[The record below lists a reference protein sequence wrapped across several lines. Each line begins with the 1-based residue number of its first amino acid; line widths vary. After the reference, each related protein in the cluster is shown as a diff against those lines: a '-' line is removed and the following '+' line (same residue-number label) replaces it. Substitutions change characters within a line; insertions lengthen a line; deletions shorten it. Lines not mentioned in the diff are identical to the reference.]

1 VESIKVNDMAGTTQL
16 DAVNTMLSA
25 IGEAPVSSLS
35 SGLIE
40 AEVAET
46 ILNTID
52 REVQPMGWHFNTEL
66 NKSFAQD
73 TNGHIIL
80 GTDILRA
87 DATLAADSPNLVQ
100 RGLKMYDRT
109 NHTFNVGASTQLDVV
124 VQLNFSDLPEVA
136 KRYIVLKATRVFQ
149 DRVVG
154 SNTLHDFQERDEM
167 TALMELKEFDKAAD
181 DHNIFDNY
189 DTYSIIDR
197 QGRRTL

>member
-1 VESIKVNDMAGTTQL
+1 MAGTTKL

-40 AEVAET
+40 AEIAET
-46 ILNTID
+46 ILNTVD
-52 REVQPMGWHFNTEL
+52 REVQSMGWHFNTEL

-73 TNGHIIL
+73 ASGEIIL
-80 GTDILRA
+80 PSDILRA
-87 DATLAADSPNLVQ
+87 DATLAAQSPNLVQ

-109 NHTFNVGASTQLDVV
+109 NHTFNIGATAQLDIV
-124 VQLNFSDLPEVA
+124 VQLVFDDMPEVA
-136 KRYIVLKATRVFQ
+136 KRYVVIRATRIFQ

-189 DTYSIIDR
+189 DTFSIIDR

>member
-1 VESIKVNDMAGTTQL
+1 MAGTSKL
-16 DAVNTMLSA
+16 DAVNTMLSS

-40 AEVAET
+40 AEIAES

-52 REVQPMGWHFNTEL
+52 REVQSMGWHFNTEL

-73 TNGHIIL
+73 TLGQIL
-80 GTDILRA
+80 LPADILRA
-87 DATLAADSPNLVQ
+87 DATLKANAPNLVQ

-109 NHTFNVGASTQLDVV
+109 NHTFVIGTAAALDVV
-124 VQLNFSDLPEVA
+124 VQLLFDDLPEVA
-136 KRYIVLKATRVFQ
+136 KRYIVLRATRIFQ

-154 SNTLHDFQERDEM
+154 SNTLHEFQQRDEAE
-167 TALMELKEFDKAAD
+167 ALIQLKDFDKAAD

-189 DTYSIIDR
+189 DTFSIIDR
-197 QGRRTL
+197 QGRRTI

>member
-1 VESIKVNDMAGTTQL
+1 MAGTSKL
-16 DAVNTMLSA
+16 DAVNTMLSS

-40 AEVAET
+40 AEIAES

-52 REVQPMGWHFNTEL
+52 REVQSMGWHFNTEL

-73 TNGHIIL
+73 TLGQIL
-80 GTDILRA
+80 LPADILRA
-87 DATLAADSPNLVQ
+87 DATLKANAPNLVQ

-109 NHTFNVGASTQLDVV
+109 NHTFVIGTAAALDVV
-124 VQLNFSDLPEVA
+124 VQLLFDDLPEVA
-136 KRYIVLKATRVFQ
+136 KRYIVLRATRIFQ

-154 SNTLHDFQERDEM
+154 SNTLHEFQKRDEAE
-167 TALMELKEFDKAAD
+167 ALVQLKDFDKAAD

-189 DTYSIIDR
+189 DTFSIIDR
-197 QGRRTL
+197 QGRRTI

>member
-1 VESIKVNDMAGTTQL
+1 MAQTTKL

-25 IGEAPVSSLS
+25 IGEAPVNSLS
-35 SGLIE
+35 SGLVE

-46 ILNTID
+46 ILNTVD
-52 REVQPMGWHFNTEL
+52 REVQSIGWNFNTEL

-73 TNGHIIL
+73 TNGEIPL

-87 DATLAADSPNLVQ
+87 DATLKANSKNLVQ
-100 RGLKMYDRT
+100 RGLKMYDRKK
-109 NHTFNVGASTQLDVV
+109 HTFNIGASVNLDVV
-124 VQLNFSDLPEVA
+124 VQLDFDDLPEVA
-136 KRYIVLKATRVFQ
+136 KRYITLRSTRIFQ

-154 SNTLHDFQERDEM
+154 SNTLHEFEQRDEQM
-167 TALMELKEFDKAAD
+167 ALMQLKEFDTETE

-189 DTYSIIDR
+189 DVFSVIDR

>member
-1 VESIKVNDMAGTTQL
+1 VESIKVNGMAGTTQL

-40 AEVAET
+40 AEIAET
-46 ILNTID
+46 ILNTVD
-52 REVQPMGWHFNTEL
+52 REVQSTGWHFNTEL
-66 NKSFAQD
+66 NKTFAQD
-73 TNGHIIL
+73 TAGEIIL
-80 GTDILRA
+80 PANILRA
-87 DATLAADSPNLVQ
+87 DATLAAESPNLVQ

-109 NHTFNVGASTQLDVV
+109 NHTFNIGASTQLDVT
-124 VQLNFSDLPEVA
+124 VQLDFGDLPEVA
-136 KRYIVLKATRVFQ
+136 KRYTTLRATRIFQ

-154 SNTLHDFQERDEM
+154 SNTLHDFQLRDE
-167 TALMELKEFDKAAD
+167 ALALAELKEFDKAAD

>member
-1 VESIKVNDMAGTTQL
+1 MAGTSKL
-16 DAVNTMLSA
+16 DAVNIMLSS

-40 AEVAET
+40 AEIAES

-52 REVQPMGWHFNTEL
+52 REVQSMGWHFNTEL

-73 TNGHIIL
+73 TLGQIL
-80 GTDILRA
+80 LPADILRA
-87 DATLAADSPNLVQ
+87 DATLKANAPNLVQ

-109 NHTFNVGASTQLDVV
+109 NHTFVIGTAAALDVV
-124 VQLNFSDLPEVA
+124 VQLLFDDLPEVA
-136 KRYIVLKATRVFQ
+136 KRYIVLRATRIFQ

-154 SNTLHDFQERDEM
+154 SNTLHEFQQRDEAE
-167 TALMELKEFDKAAD
+167 ALVQLKDFDKAAD

-189 DTYSIIDR
+189 DTFSIIDR
-197 QGRRTL
+197 QGRRTI